1 MNVSAATAASGK
13 VSSRLPN
20 SITVFSEV
28 CPAECA
34 ATTLVWVHCGQ
45 SGQPSPEELSRTAA
59 PVQTR
64 TAFAITE
71 ASASPRTESRGR
83 TQHRGGETSDNGAG
97 TGVRCRHGNRAVHSL
112 LLNFVRARYRAARN
126 SPPVTVS
133 GVRP

>member
-1 MNVSAATAASGK
+1 MNVSVAIAASGK

-20 SITVFSEV
+20 SIAVFSEV

-34 ATTLVWVHCGQ
+34 ATTLVAVHRGQ

-71 ASASPRTESRGR
+71 ASASPRTESGVGR
-83 TQHRGGETSDNGAG
+83 STGAEKPAVTVRVLESCVVMATGRSTRCWRTSSGPGAG
-97 TGVRCRHGNRAVHSL
+97 RRAV
-112 LLNFVRARYRAARN
+112 RRR
-126 SPPVTVS
+126 
-133 GVRP
+133 